1 MITQTYTLSLQPGG
15 APLRVPCVQ
24 RDANSRDISFELTSG
39 GVAFSP
45 PNGAVVTIDGTKPDG
60 KSFSTAGAI
69 SGTKITVTLTQQMT
83 AVAGDVP
90 CQLTIA
96 SGTAVLGTARFIL
109 AVSEAAIPTA
119 PDLSTSDMS
128 VFETL
133 KNSAAQSASAAAASA
148 AQAAAAANRQVG
160 TTNIADSAVTNVKI
174 ANGAVSTGKLSSGAV
189 TPEKISDSFAIAWTP
204 TVSGAGSYTS
214 QVGAYVKLGK
224 LIILHFYVYGTFAGN
239 ASDKIVISG
248 CPVAPTSTAA
258 GGGMISGYTSAA
270 NVIPTG
276 WRIDREGAIHPVGQS
291 TGTDGAKYSSDAI
304 FQKTDG
310 EFSAAGTIAFVVA

>member
-15 APLRVPCVQ
+15 APLRIPCVQ
-24 RDANSRDISFELTSG
+24 RDANSRDITFDLTSG
-39 GVAFSP
+39 GIAFSP

-60 KSFSTAGAI
+60 KSFSHTGTV
-69 SGTKITVTLTQQMT
+69 SGSTVTVTLTQQMT

-133 KNSAAQSASAAAASA
+133 KNSAAQSAITAAEQAEAAANSA
-148 AQAAAAANRQVG
+148 TAAAAAVSG
-160 TTNIADSAVTNVKI
+160 KADLAVPATAGNLAKLT
-174 ANGAVSTGKLSSGAV
+174 AQGNLADAGLAVSAGT
-189 TPEKISDSFAIAWTP
+189 WTP
-204 TVSGAGSYTS
+204 SVSGAGSYTS
-214 QVGAYVKLGK
+214 QVGNYVKLGK
-224 LIILHFYVYGTFAGN
+224 VIILQFYVYGTFAGKT
-239 ASDKIVISG
+239 SDKIVISG
-248 CPVAPTSTAA
+248 CPVSPATTAA

-276 WRIDREGAIHPVGQS
+276 WRIDREGDIHPIGQE

-304 FQKTDG
+304 FQKTGG

>member
-15 APLRVPCVQ
+15 APLRIPCVQ
-24 RDANSRDISFELTSG
+24 RDANSRDISFDLTSG

-45 PNGAVVTIDGTKPDG
+45 PDGAVVTIDGTKPDG
-60 KSFSTAGAI
+60 KSFSHTGTI
-69 SGTKITVTLTQQMT
+69 SGNTVTVTLTQQMT

-96 SGTAVLGTARFIL
+96 IGTAVLGTARFIL

-133 KNSAAQSASAAAASA
+133 KNSAAQSAITAAE
-148 AQAAAAANRQVG
+148 QAAAAAN
-160 TTNIADSAVTNVKI
+160 SAT
-174 ANGAVSTGKLSSGAV
+174 AAAAAVSGKADLAV
-189 TPEKISDSFAIAWTP
+189 PAAVGNLAKLTAQGNLADAGLAVSAGTWTP

-224 LIILHFYVYGTFAGN
+224 FIILQFYVYGTFAGS

-310 EFSAAGTIAFVVA
+310 EFSVAGTIAFRVS